1 MGGRSRNAQGAALS
15 AEPAAGGADAAGRP
29 AVVVGGA
36 GAIGAA
42 VIDRLR
48 GAGHPVLGVD
58 LRGGDDIVACD
69 VSDDV
74 AVSTAFAVCASGSAN
89 R

>member
-1 MGGRSRNAQGAALS
+1 MGGRPRHAQGAALI
-15 AEPAAGGADAAGRP
+15 AEPARADAAGRP

-58 LRGGDDIVACD
+58 LRGGDGIVACD
-69 VSDDV
+69 VTDDA
-74 AVSTAFAVCASGSAN
+74 AVSTAFARCASGSAN